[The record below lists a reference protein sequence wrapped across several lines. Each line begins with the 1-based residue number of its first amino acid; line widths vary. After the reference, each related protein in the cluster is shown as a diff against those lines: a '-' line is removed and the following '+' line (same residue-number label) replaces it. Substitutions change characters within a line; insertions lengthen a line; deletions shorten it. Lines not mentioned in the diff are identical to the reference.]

1 LNIYAVVPKVH
12 GGSGRRVAAAPCGTQ
27 TASRRRN
34 CAIIPAGQL
43 AQPPDSW
50 MRNYYLCGFCYAR
63 RRTTQGGSRIAV
75 GKPRRGVP
83 HCGNS
88 SGRRVRRL
96 HRKPQAASRKPQA
109 ASRKPQAASRKP
121 QAIMRKML
129 IVSSTFCRIPTFLPS
144 PVNAPPPE
152 HRKCAASIP
161 KTISFVVCVNA
172 QKCRKPPN
180 FPEIFL
186 HVAGAAT
193 SHTWGWR
200 SPQQKN
206 QLFPKKSAKKELS
219 RQGIRQGPQKSALN

>member
-1 LNIYAVVPKVH
+1 MNIYAVVPKVH

-50 MRNYYLCGFCYAR
+50 MRNFYLCGFCYAR

-109 ASRKPQAASRKP
+109 ASRKPQAASNYEENARRVKY
-121 QAIMRKML
+121 
-129 IVSSTFCRIPTFLPS
+129 FLPNS
-144 PVNAPPPE
+144 HFFYPVLSTPRRRSIESAQQVYQKEFLLSCALTHKNAE
-152 HRKCAASIP
+152 NRQ
-161 KTISFVVCVNA
+161 IS
-172 QKCRKPPN
+172 KN
-180 FPEIFL
+180 FSACCGRCLPFMRGRRMKG
-186 HVAGAAT
+186 AG
-193 SHTWGWR
+193 GR
-200 SPQQKN
+200 RNKKIN
-206 QLFPKKSAKKELS
+206 FFPKNLRKKNFLD
-219 RQGIRQGPQKSALN
+219 KV